1 MRATA
6 FDSALRRLSDNCLIG
21 FLTVLGCLPL
31 VTLLASLAAG
41 AHARQAESFREML
54 RSYFQVY
61 RARIRPTFWMSALA
75 VIVTCSGVIDLF
87 LLAPAIATPGVTIAL
102 AALGALS
109 IIATVGLT
117 PFLASTSEVQAP
129 AVARIRGALR
139 VAFLCPETAAVSLA
153 LTVAMGVAALV
164 LPILIVPLMGFY
176 VRQMAGIEE
185 TATRRISTA
194 RTLPR

>member
-54 RSYFQVY
+54 RSNFQVY

-117 PFLASTSEVQAP
+117 PFLASP
-129 AVARIRGALR
+129 
-139 VAFLCPETAAVSLA
+139 
-153 LTVAMGVAALV
+153 
-164 LPILIVPLMGFY
+164 
-176 VRQMAGIEE
+176 
-185 TATRRISTA
+185 
-194 RTLPR
+194 